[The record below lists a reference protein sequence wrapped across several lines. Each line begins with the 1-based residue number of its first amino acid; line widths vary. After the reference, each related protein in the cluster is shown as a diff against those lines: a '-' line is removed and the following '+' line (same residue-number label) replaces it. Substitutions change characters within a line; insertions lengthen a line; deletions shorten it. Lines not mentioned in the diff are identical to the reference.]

1 VQIGTGWN
9 GMRSLTGVGD
19 MTVDGIPDLIA
30 VADTAG
36 DMYLYPGKSSALGTR
51 TKQGSVWNG

>member
-1 VQIGTGWN
+1 
-9 GMRSLTGVGD
+9 
-19 MTVDGIPDLIA
+19 

-51 TKQGSVWNG
+51 TNQGSVWNG